1 MKIRY
6 GLLMLIL
13 IVFLS
18 TSAVFADD
26 LNGTDSIGNGEDMK
40 INQISS
46 EITDLSTEEVD
57 ENLLST
63 ESSDKLSADN
73 QNEDLMN
80 VNEEKIVATSNADS
94 LNTITAKDLT
104 QYYKSNTKYKAL
116 FRDGDGDILGYVD
129 VKISVNG
136 VTYNKKTDA
145 NGVASLNINFK
156 PGTYKIVAEN
166 LN

>member
-46 EITDLSTEEVD
+46 EITDVSTEGVD

-73 QNEDLMN
+73 QNEDLLN
-80 VNEEKIVATSNADS
+80 VNEE
-94 LNTITAKDLT
+94 
-104 QYYKSNTKYKAL
+104 
-116 FRDGDGDILGYVD
+116 
-129 VKISVNG
+129 
-136 VTYNKKTDA
+136 
-145 NGVASLNINFK
+145 
-156 PGTYKIVAEN
+156 
-166 LN
+166 